1 VEASIQE
8 KVTASISKEK
18 RNLQSPKKRFGEW
31 GKCDKCYRCVS
42 GKQRVKTSNYL
53 SHYAPRVFHHF
64 DKRASE
70 TSGIALPAL
79 L

>member
-31 GKCDKCYRCVS
+31 DKCYRCVS
-42 GKQRVKTSNYL
+42 DKQRVKKSNYL
-53 SHYAPRVFHHF
+53 SHYAPCVFHHF
-64 DKRASE
+64 DKRATG

-79 L
+79 S